1 MSRPMYDILWSDP
14 IEDFGQEST
23 TEDFVHSKV
32 RGISYLYTYKAVCDF
47 LNRNHLVSIIR
58 AHQMPEA
65 GSVESFY
72 VSPEVPVSSNC
83 V

>member
-1 MSRPMYDILWSDP
+1 MRDILCSDP
-14 IEDFGQEST
+14 IKDFGQELT
-23 TEDFVHSKV
+23 TEDFV
-32 RGISYLYTYKAVCDF
+32 RNEQRDSYFYTYKAVCDF
-47 LNRNHLVSIIR
+47 LKRNRLVSIIR
-58 AHQMPEA
+58 GYQGHKA